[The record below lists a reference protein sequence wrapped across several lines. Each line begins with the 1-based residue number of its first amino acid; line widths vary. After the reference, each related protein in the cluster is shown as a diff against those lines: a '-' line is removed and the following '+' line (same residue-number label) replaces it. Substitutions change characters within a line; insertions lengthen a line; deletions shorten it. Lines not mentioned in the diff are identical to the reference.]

1 VNNVFE
7 TTTKYRKVILI
18 TFIALAL
25 ISGLLMLGVSINYN
39 MVDYLPQDT
48 RSTEALSIMDDEF
61 NEDLPNARLML
72 KDISLQET
80 LEFKE
85 EISIIPGILSVEWL
99 DDVFGRNVLLNTPLE
114 FLDPSIT
121 ENYYIENTAL
131 LELTIDRGMESS
143 AINTL
148 REKLSDDDALAG
160 QAVNTAESQD
170 MAVSEVINALMILLP
185 IILIILFLTTTSW
198 IEPLFYLITIGIAV
212 LINMGTNIFFGE
224 ISFVTQTVA
233 PILQLAVSLDYAI
246 FLMHSFNERR
256 KTSEPKEAM
265 VLALKN
271 VLPTVAASAGT
282 TIVGFSALIFMRF
295 GIGSDLGVNLVKG
308 VTLSFLSVILF
319 LPALTLIGYR
329 FIDKTMHRNF
339 IPNFNKI
346 GKGIVRVRVLF
357 LIIAVIVVIPSTIA
371 RSELPFLY
379 GTGEVAESGQ
389 IGEDLEKINEAFG
402 TTNPVVLLVPKD
414 TPGKE
419 SEFLD
424 ELLAIQHVNSAVSYV
439 SSVGSEIPREFAPS
453 EVVDRFYS
461 ENYTRIILYL
471 GTPAEGEA
479 TFQVIEEILEI
490 GERNYETTYLAGES
504 ASLYDMKNVVEA
516 DTRVVNLVAI
526 AGIFLVL
533 LLTFRSLTIPIFLIL
548 AIESAIGINLSFA
561 YFTGSA
567 LSYIGYLIISTIQL
581 GATVDYAILITRNY
595 LNNRQML
602 SKKDAMSKTLSD
614 NIVAILVSA
623 GILSTSGFILAA
635 TSTNSM
641 ISELG
646 TLLGRGTALS
656 FIMVVFVLPAL
667 FILFDRLVAKTTM
680 NHNFLPS
687 KKRKNAE
694 D

>member
-1 VNNVFE
+1 MNNLFE
-7 TTTKYRKVILI
+7 TTTKNRKIILI

-25 ISGLLMLGVSINYN
+25 LSAVLMLGVTINYN
-39 MVDYLPQDT
+39 LVDYLPQDT
-48 RSTEALSIMDDEF
+48 RSTEGLRIMEEEF
-61 NEDLPNARLML
+61 NEDLSNARIML
-72 KDISLQET
+72 RNVSLQET
-80 LEFKE
+80 LTFKQ
-85 EISIIPGILSVEWL
+85 EIETIPGIVSVEWL
-99 DDVFGRNVLLNTPLE
+99 DDLFGRNILLNTPLE
-114 FLDPSIT
+114 FLDPAIT
-121 ENYYIENTAL
+121 ENYYKEDTAL
-131 LELTIDRGMESS
+131 LSLTIERGMESS
-143 AINTL
+143 AVNLL
-148 REKLSDDDALAG
+148 REELDPEDALAG

-170 MAVSEVINALMILLP
+170 MAVSEVLNALMILLP
-185 IILIILFLTTTSW
+185 IILLILFLTTSSW
-198 IEPLFYLITIGIAV
+198 IEPLLYLLTIGIAV

-224 ISFVTQTVA
+224 ISYVTQTVS
-233 PILQLAVSLDYAI
+233 PVLQLAVSLDYAI
-246 FLMHSFNERR
+246 FLMHSFNDHR
-256 KTSEPKEAM
+256 KQHEPQEAM

-271 VLPTVAASAGT
+271 VFPTVAASAGT
-282 TIVGFSALIFMRF
+282 TVVGFSALIFMRF
-295 GIGSDLGVNLVKG
+295 GIGSDLGINLVKG
-308 VTLSFLSVILF
+308 VLLSFLSVMLF

-329 FIDKTMHRNF
+329 FIDKTKHKNV
-339 IPNFNKI
+339 IPDFSKI

-357 LIIAVIVVIPSTIA
+357 LITAIIIVIPSSLA
-371 RSELPFLY
+371 RMEIPFLY

-389 IGEDLEKINEAFG
+389 IGEDVEEINREFG

-414 TPGKE
+414 QPGKE
-419 SEFLD
+419 MEFVE
-424 ELLAIQHVNSAVSYV
+424 ELLSIPHVDSAVSYV
-439 SSVGSEIPREFAPS
+439 SSVGSEIPREFAPR
-453 EVVDRFYS
+453 EVTDQFYS

-471 GTPAEGEA
+471 GTPAEGED
-479 TFQVIEEILEI
+479 TFRIIEEILRI
-490 GERNYETTYLAGES
+490 GEENYETAYLIGES

-516 DTRVVNLVAI
+516 DTRVVNVVAI

-548 AIESAIGINLSFA
+548 VIESAIGINLSFA

-595 LNNRQML
+595 LDNRRLL
-602 SKKDAMSKTLSD
+602 SKREAMAKTLSE

-623 GILSTSGFILAA
+623 GILSLSGFILAA

-680 NHNFLPS
+680 NNGFHRR
-687 KKRKNAE
+687 KKPE
-694 D
+694 